1 MYRSRLVPRILPVLG
16 LVGAP
21 LLLAADI
28 AIFFLL
34 RRHRPRRHDRRVHLH
49 PDRRVG
55 VLARRLPDR
64 QGLPALGRRGAPAR
78 RRLGPRRRP
87 MSVVVVLPIAADEP
101 DRASSSTE
109 SSRKARS

>member
-78 RRLGPRRRP
+78 ERLRPRCRP
-87 MSVVVVLPIAADEP
+87 MSVVVLPIAADEP

-109 SSRKARS
+109 SSREAWS